1 MQHHRFRAAMCALAT
16 LAHPAIASGET
27 LADALAD
34 AYANNPR
41 LGSARAQLRAI
52 DETLVQ
58 AGAPY
63 RLNASLEAS
72 TQWARQRF
80 ENTSGVF
87 VPNRSDG
94 TTVTLSASQIL
105 YNGGRTAAQ
114 VSAAEA
120 EVLGGR
126 EELRR
131 VENDI
136 LFEVIDAY
144 ASVLRDQH
152 IVAIRQRSVDAFGR
166 QVEQSKARR
175 RGGDLTL
182 TDIGQAEA
190 QLALSQVSLDQAKF
204 DLQSS
209 RARYAVVVGRNPG
222 SLDPMPLLPMIPQN
236 AEEAFRQAQA
246 LSPTLQQALM
256 AERSASA
263 RVAAERAES
272 LPVVSLNGGIG
283 YSGPPDLGGRD
294 VGKVWN
300 AGVNVRVPIIQGGI
314 VKSRVRQAKAVREQV
329 SFDAESVRR
338 TVNQQVQ
345 NAWNQTV
352 TAAAQLRSGEEA
364 VRAASISSEGSRKEY
379 REGFRS
385 TFEVLNEEQRLLDAS
400 VIVEQARYR
409 QVSGQAQLLAS
420 IGNLEVGRVM
430 TAMPI
435 YHPAAVAKKRSRLD
449 GSRLLEPAAKLV
461 DAALKPSGT
470 IKPSKPVQRATV
482 ADIKPRELLN
492 AETLTDLKAATL
504 QESLP
509 ATQASCA
516 LPRC

>member
-16 LAHPAIASGET
+16 LALPGIAGAET

-34 AYANNPR
+34 AYAKNPR

-52 DETLVQ
+52 DETLAQ

-63 RLNASLEAS
+63 RLSASIDAS

-80 ENTSGVF
+80 ENASGVYM
-87 VPNRSDG
+87 PNRSDG
-94 TTVTLSASQIL
+94 TTITLSASQLL

-126 EELRR
+126 EELRQI
-131 VENDI
+131 ENDI

-190 QLALSQVSLDQAKF
+190 QFALSQVSLDQARF

-209 RARYAVVVGRNPG
+209 RVRYAVVVGRNPG
-222 SLDPMPLLPMIPQN
+222 PLEPTPPLPLIPQN
-236 AEEAFRQAQA
+236 AEDAFRQAQV
-246 LSPTLQQALM
+246 LSPALQQALL

-283 YSGPPDLGGRD
+283 YSGPPELGGRD

-300 AGVNVRVPIIQGGI
+300 AGVNVRVPIMQGGI

-329 SFDAESVRR
+329 SFDAETTLR

-352 TAAAQLRSGEEA
+352 TAAIQLRSGEEA

-400 VIVEQARYR
+400 IIVEQARYR
-409 QVSGQAQLLAS
+409 QISGQAQLLAA
-420 IGNLEVGRVM
+420 IGNLEAGKMM

-435 YHPAAVAKKRSRLD
+435 YRPGDATKKRSKID
-449 GSRLLEPAAKLV
+449 GSRLFEPVAKIF
-461 DAALKPSGT
+461 DATLKPSGT
-470 IKPSKPVQRATV
+470 IKPGKPVQRAR
-482 ADIKPRELLN
+482 APALQPHDLLN
-492 AETLTDLKAATL
+492 VETLKELKAATL

-509 ATQASCA
+509 TSQPSCMQ
-516 LPRC
+516 PRC